1 MPREGVAGVP
11 SLRGASAARFRAWRL
26 GSVGKGREEEGV
38 AVFPPARRR
47 GEGGE
52 I

>member
-1 MPREGVAGVP
+1 MSREGVVAVP

-26 GSVGKGREEEGV
+26 GSAGKEREEEEGV

-47 GEGGE
+47 VEGV